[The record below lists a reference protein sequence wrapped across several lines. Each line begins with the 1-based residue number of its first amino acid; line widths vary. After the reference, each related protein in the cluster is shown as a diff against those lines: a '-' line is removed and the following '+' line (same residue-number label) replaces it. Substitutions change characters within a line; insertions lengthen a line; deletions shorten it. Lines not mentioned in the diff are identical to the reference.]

1 MSNLEIRK
9 AKCPYRYKDPKTGEI
24 KELDLSCAE
33 TITISRDVLQM
44 MYNILEPEQIGN
56 VFTDVIK
63 ELYYCDNGKDNAT
76 TKPEV
81 SFVEQ
86 VMDNVAR
93 FHNNKLNQQKGL
105 KQNQ

>member
-1 MSNLEIRK
+1 MEKKECLYE
-9 AKCPYRYKDPKTGEI
+9 YKDPKTGEVRQ
-24 KELDLSCAE
+24 LDLSCAE

-63 ELYYCDNGKDNAT
+63 ELYYCDDGKHNITNKA
-76 TKPEV
+76 EAALA
-81 SFVEQ
+81 EQ
-86 VMDNVAR
+86 VMNNIAR